1 MSYQVG
7 REPGI
12 GPARLTCPKTDTDH
26 SDQSVPVLFAP
37 LFLEGRVFGNLPP
50 EDSAQN
56 RARAGASAQPIVM
69 ATSELLISVFSFT
82 NRRRLYGGPE
92 GLVWTARGPTCRKE
106 WRRGSGAVPA
116 G

>member
-37 LFLEGRVFGNLPP
+37 LFLEGLHAEVLLMGW
-50 EDSAQN
+50 E
-56 RARAGASAQPIVM
+56 RAGRAVRAGDLADGPGPPLWPAGQPV
-69 ATSELLISVFSFT
+69 
-82 NRRRLYGGPE
+82 
-92 GLVWTARGPTCRKE
+92 
-106 WRRGSGAVPA
+106 AVPISRRTVRA
-116 G
+116 APAPASTAA